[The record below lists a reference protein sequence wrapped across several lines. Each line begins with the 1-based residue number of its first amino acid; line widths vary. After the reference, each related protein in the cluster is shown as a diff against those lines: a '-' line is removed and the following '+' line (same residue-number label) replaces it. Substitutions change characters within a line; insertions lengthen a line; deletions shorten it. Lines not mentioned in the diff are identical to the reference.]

1 MKNITELRKK
11 LAKNFEAM
19 ESKTMT
25 LKTGKEL
32 ANMAGKIINSCKVEL
47 EYNAYMDI
55 KTKIPFLEY
64 AEKSTKI

>member
-1 MKNITELRKK
+1 
-11 LAKNFEAM
+11 
-19 ESKTMT
+19 MT